1 MKNIANCKPSEFL
14 KQTVKIRKYVAD
26 WLTVTKIL
34 EIRKNAPEFKQGATD
49 EEKQNALYE
58 QAQTNLY
65 AMFDS
70 VMDDNAD
77 KTLGLLA
84 LLNFVEP
91 ENVDDYTVADYL
103 GSIGEMLSCPEV
115 LSFFSS
121 LVQLAKPIF
130 SKQLKQ

>member
-34 EIRKNAPEFKQGATD
+34 EIRKTKPEFAPNATD
-49 EEKQNALYE
+49 AEKKDAVLQ
-58 QAQTNLY
+58 QAQKNLY

-70 VMDDNAD
+70 MFEENAD

-91 ENVDDYTVADYL
+91 EDVDNHTVAEYL
-103 GSIGEMLSCPEV
+103 GSVAELLSCPEV
-115 LSFFSS
+115 LSFFTS
-121 LVQLAKPIF
+121 LVQLAKPSI